1 MAAIA
6 SPDPISVS
14 EINNFTGELFKVG
27 ARRTPLLSMVGG
39 LTGGKLL
46 NSPVFQTQKVD
57 TPTVSGYTA
66 LAEGGTPT
74 YFGRSRSSAIDC
86 VQIWNQGVKL
96 TYSALGS
103 TGYLN
108 SQAMESGTAAFEGTN
123 PVNDEMAFQIE
134 ELLSKIAREVEY
146 EFFNATFN
154 DGTDGNPREMRGI
167 DEWVASGNGSSTFDN
182 QVSSADTALDFDAI
196 AEILKAM
203 YDNGAP
209 MQNPVLFARPASIL
223 DLNQGLAAAG
233 NLQMA
238 VLPRD
243 RNVGGVD
250 IDTIVTPFGS
260 LGMAL
265 SDYLPAGTISGSKQA
280 FIVDLSFVK
289 PIFLNIPGYGTMFVR
304 DLDQNDQARIAK
316 AVYMEMGFDF
326 GPQQYHCAIDNV
338 VG

>member
-1 MAAIA
+1 MAAIG

-57 TPTVSGYTA
+57 TPTVSSYTT

-74 YFGRSRSSAIDC
+74 YYGRSRSSAIDC

-103 TGYLN
+103 TGFLN

-134 ELLSKIAREVEY
+134 ELLSKIAREVEF

-167 DEWVASGNGSSTFDN
+167 NEWVASGNGSSTFDN
-182 QVSSADTALDFDAI
+182 QVSSSDTALDFDAI

-243 RNVGGVD
+243 RNVAGVN
-250 IDTIVTPFGS
+250 IDTIITPFGNIGLVVNEFVPAS
-260 LGMAL
+260 KAFVLDLA
-265 SDYLPAGTISGSKQA
+265 YLD
-280 FIVDLSFVK
+280 VC
-289 PIFLNIPGYGTMFVR
+289 FLNIPGKGAVFVE
-304 DLDQNDQARIAK
+304 DTDNDDAAAISKR
-316 AVYMEMGFDF
+316 VYMEIGLDK
-326 GPQQYHCAIDNV
+326 GPAEYHGVITGV
-338 VG
+338 I

>member
-1 MAAIA
+1 MAAIG

-243 RNVGGVD
+243 TNVAGVN
-250 IDTIVTPFGS
+250 IDTIVTPFGNIGLVVNEFVPAS
-260 LGMAL
+260 KAFVLDL
-265 SDYLPAGTISGSKQA
+265 TYLD
-280 FIVDLSFVK
+280 VC
-289 PIFLNIPGYGTMFVR
+289 FLNIPGKGAVFVE
-304 DLDQNDQARIAK
+304 DTDNDDAAAISKR
-316 AVYMEMGFDF
+316 VYMEIGLDK
-326 GPQQYHCAIDNV
+326 GPAEYHGVITGV
-338 VG
+338 I

>member
-1 MAAIA
+1 MAAIG
-6 SPDPISVS
+6 SPDPISVA

-57 TPTVSGYTA
+57 TPTVNSYTA
-66 LAEGGTPT
+66 VAEGGTPA

-108 SQAMESGTAAFEGTN
+108 SQAMGTGTAAFEGSN
-123 PVNDEMAFQIE
+123 PINDEMAFQIE

-167 DEWVASGNGSSTFDN
+167 AEWVATGNGSSAF
-182 QVSSADTALDFDAI
+182 AHDTAGDGTGSAQALDYTAVS
-196 AEILKAM
+196 ETLKLM
-203 YDNGAP
+203 YDAGAP
-209 MQNPVLFARPASIL
+209 MQNTVLFARPGSVL
-223 DLNQGLAAAG
+223 DLNQGLVAQG
-233 NLQMA
+233 NQKMA

-243 RNVGGVD
+243 RNIAGIN
-250 IDTIVTPFGS
+250 IDTIITPFGNMG
-260 LGMAL
+260 LVVNEFV
-265 SDYLPAGTISGSKQA
+265 PADQA
-280 FIVDLSFVK
+280 FILDLAYLDVA
-289 PIFLNIPGYGTMFVR
+289 FLNIPGKGAVFVE
-304 DLDQNDQARIAK
+304 DTDNDDAAAISKR
-316 AVYMEMGFDF
+316 VYMEIGLDK
-326 GPQQYHCAIDNV
+326 GPAEYHAVINGV
-338 VG
+338 S

>member
-1 MAAIA
+1 MAAIG

-243 RNVGGVD
+243 RNVAGVN
-250 IDTIVTPFGS
+250 IDTIVTPFG
-260 LGMAL
+260 
-265 SDYLPAGTISGSKQA
+265 
-280 FIVDLSFVK
+280 
-289 PIFLNIPGYGTMFVR
+289 NI
-304 DLDQNDQARIAK
+304 
-316 AVYMEMGFDF
+316 
-326 GPQQYHCAIDNV
+326 
-338 VG
+338 